1 MTVQH
6 RLEFSGGIPQTSLL
20 TVEAHQITVTAYKP
34 NRTQLHELGSVSRLV
49 AESMGT
55 DDGPSVALL
64 QKLSR
69 SVPSALTVVA
79 IPQTEEAQHVE
90 RN

>member
-1 MTVQH
+1 MIVSH
-6 RLEFSGGIPQTSLL
+6 RLEFSGGVPETSLM
-20 TVEAHQITVTAYKP
+20 TVEAHQITVTAYHP
-34 NRTQLHELGSVSRLV
+34 NRSQLKELSAVSHLV

-69 SVPSALTVVA
+69 IVPSALTVA
-79 IPQTEEAQHVE
+79 TNGKEMTHVE